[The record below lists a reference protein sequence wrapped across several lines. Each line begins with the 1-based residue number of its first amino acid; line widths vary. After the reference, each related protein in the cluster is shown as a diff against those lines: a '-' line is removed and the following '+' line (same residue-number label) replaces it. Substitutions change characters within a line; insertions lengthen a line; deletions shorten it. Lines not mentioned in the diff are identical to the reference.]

1 MSNSYVLRKEKR
13 YLKTLKKIYS
23 SVYVRGEKIK
33 KHRAEDRNVGK
44 DVEMS
49 QGVEQGKKA
58 KSRAKKEKEEGSKHL
73 PAVLAAGKFN
83 FDPVDS
89 AVIPKFNL

>member
-1 MSNSYVLRKEKR
+1 
-13 YLKTLKKIYS
+13 
-23 SVYVRGEKIK
+23 
-33 KHRAEDRNVGK
+33 
-44 DVEMS
+44 MS

-58 KSRAKKEKEEGSKHL
+58 KSRAKMEKEEGSKHL